1 MKYVKKSSTAQTIVY
16 EIAQIEGAT
25 ATNINKYHLE
35 VINTSTGSKTI
46 YLGTATLGTG
56 VAASGNNPNTHFK
69 FSVPFNSEGAYVVS
83 LIGSDKIDLDSTAE
97 LTTIYMDTVFAVV
110 ISGTYTSGGG
120 IIKFD

>member
-25 ATNINKYHLE
+25 AANVNKYHLE

-46 YLGTATLGTG
+46 HLGTATLSTG
-56 VAASGNNPNTHFK
+56 VAASSGNPNTHFK
-69 FSVPFNSEGAYVVS
+69 FSVPFKSEGAYVVS
-83 LIGSDKIDLDSTAE
+83 LIGSTNADLDSTSE

-110 ISGTYTSGGG
+110 LSGTYTSGGG
-120 IIKFD
+120 IIEFD